1 MISPSHTF
9 FNLNSLEIMQSLDI
23 CQAFTEYF
31 AKYAKNMY
39 QIRYH
44 QKI

>member
-1 MISPSHTF
+1 MISPRPLNTSF
-9 FNLNSLEIMQSLDI
+9 DLNLYAIMKSLDI

-39 QIRYH
+39 QIR
-44 QKI
+44 

>member
-1 MISPSHTF
+1 MTSPLHTF
-9 FNLNSLEIMQSLDI
+9 FDLNLYEMMKSLDI

-39 QIRYH
+39 KIR
-44 QKI
+44 

>member
-1 MISPSHTF
+1 MISLLHTF
-9 FNLNSLEIMQSLDI
+9 FDLNLYEIMKSLDI

-39 QIRYH
+39 KIR
-44 QKI
+44 